1 MVKLESTE
9 DEGRD
14 RPSFSFT
21 TKILLMS
28 INQILIALIVP
39 ITWGFGYA
47 LTKIGMD
54 QFTPMLLM
62 SLRFGIAGLRLVWFT
77 NPPWEY
83 MRELFIIAFIGST
96 IQYGLT
102 YYGLKGIDVSTASIL
117 VQLEGPILALLS
129 TLILKERLGWPRALG
144 MGLAFT
150 GVVVIAGEPRLSDS
164 LDSVILVISGA
175 IFWAIAQIMIS
186 RLKSLSGITILAW
199 VAIIATPQMFLISL
213 VIEDGQWESIKS
225 ANLVDWS
232 IVFYLSFV
240 MTVIGYSV
248 WYHLL
253 RICDVSKISPFLM
266 LLPVTSIIAGMALL
280 QEQFTLA
287 MGIGGVLVMTGVAS
301 TLIKWREPTEK
312 L

>member
-1 MVKLESTE
+1 MNT
-9 DEGRD
+9 
-14 RPSFSFT
+14 
-21 TKILLMS
+21 
-28 INQILIALIVP
+28 NQIFLALIVP

-54 QFTPMLLM
+54 QFTPLLLM
-62 SLRFGIAGLRLVWFT
+62 SLRFGIAGLILVWFT
-77 NPPWEY
+77 KPPWGY
-83 MRELFIIAFIGST
+83 MRELFIIALIGST
-96 IQYGLT
+96 IQYGFT

-129 TLILKERLGWPRALG
+129 ALILKERLGWPRALG

-150 GVVVIAGEPRLSDS
+150 GVIVIVGEPRLNDS
-164 LDSVILVISGA
+164 LDSVALVITGA
-175 IFWAIAQIMIS
+175 VFWAIAQIMIS

-199 VAIIATPQMFLISL
+199 VAIIATPQMLLISL
-213 VIEDGQWESIKS
+213 LIEEGQWESIKT

-232 IVFYLSFV
+232 IVFYLSFI

-266 LLPVTSIIAGMALL
+266 LLPVTSIIAGIVLL
-280 QEQFTLA
+280 NEQFTLA
-287 MGIGGVLVMTGVAS
+287 MGIGGLLVMTGVAS
-301 TLIKWREPTEK
+301 TLIKWHWPKKTT
-312 L
+312 

>member
-1 MVKLESTE
+1 
-9 DEGRD
+9 
-14 RPSFSFT
+14 
-21 TKILLMS
+21 MS
-28 INQILIALIVP
+28 INQILLALIVP

-54 QFTPMLLM
+54 QFTPLLLM
-62 SLRFGIAGLRLVWFT
+62 SLRFGIAGLILVWFT
-77 NPPWEY
+77 KPPWGF

-96 IQYGLT
+96 IQYGFT

-150 GVVVIAGEPRLSDS
+150 GVVIIAGEPRLSDS
-164 LDSVILVISGA
+164 LDSVALVITGA
-175 IFWAIAQIMIS
+175 VFWAIAQIMIS

-199 VAIIATPQMFLISL
+199 VAIIATPQMLLISL
-213 VIEDGQWESIKS
+213 VIEEGQWESIKT

-232 IVFYLSFV
+232 IVFYLSFI

-266 LLPVTSIIAGMALL
+266 LLPVTSIIAGMVLL
-280 QEQFTLA
+280 NEQFTLA

-301 TLIKWREPTEK
+301 TLIKWREPTK
-312 L
+312 QL

>member
-1 MVKLESTE
+1 
-9 DEGRD
+9 
-14 RPSFSFT
+14 
-21 TKILLMS
+21 MS
-28 INQILIALIVP
+28 INQILLALIVP

-54 QFTPMLLM
+54 QFTPLLLM
-62 SLRFGIAGLRLVWFT
+62 SLRFGIAGLILVWFT
-77 NPPWEY
+77 KPPWGF

-96 IQYGLT
+96 IQYGFT

-150 GVVVIAGEPRLSDS
+150 GVVIIAGEPRLSDS
-164 LDSVILVISGA
+164 LDSVALVITGA
-175 IFWAIAQIMIS
+175 VFWAIAQIMIS

-199 VAIIATPQMFLISL
+199 VAIIATPQMLLISL
-213 VIEDGQWESIKS
+213 VIEEGQWESIKT

-232 IVFYLSFV
+232 IVFYLSFI

-266 LLPVTSIIAGMALL
+266 LLPVTSIIAGMVLL
-280 QEQFTLA
+280 NEQFTLV

-301 TLIKWREPTEK
+301 TLIKWREPTK
-312 L
+312 LL